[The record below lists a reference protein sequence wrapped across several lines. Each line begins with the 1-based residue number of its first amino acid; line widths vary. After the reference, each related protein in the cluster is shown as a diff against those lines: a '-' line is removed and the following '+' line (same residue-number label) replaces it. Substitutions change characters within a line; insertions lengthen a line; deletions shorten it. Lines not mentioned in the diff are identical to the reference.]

1 VWWRRYRELRLRRK
15 AWSDEAMELLEAASI
30 MPEDV
35 AGHLPKLL
43 LAFAA
48 EDCLQGT
55 KEKILMFKEKNGP
68 DTKVARSEVRKVVRI
83 LRDCRTLV
91 LGSTKAGLISYSSCL
106 IGQRSNTLC
115 RLSLLLVSF

>member
-1 VWWRRYRELRLRRK
+1 
-15 AWSDEAMELLEAASI
+15 MELLEAASI

-48 EDCLQGT
+48 GDCLQET

-68 DTKVARSEVRKVVRI
+68 DTKVARSEVREVVRI
-83 LRDCRTLV
+83 LRDCRTL
-91 LGSTKAGLISYSSCL
+91 GLEVNQSWSHFL
-106 IGQRSNTLC
+106 LELLDWATEQH
-115 RLSLLLVSF
+115 SL